1 MSNKQLG
8 EDTIT
13 MSMTLNPVNEAA
25 FQKAVQSLET
35 LNRAAVF
42 HPTGTG
48 KSCIAWKVVE
58 AHPQTTF
65 FWLVAGAQ
73 RLALRQAELTRY
85 NGGTLPGNVR
95 FCDCEK
101 LAAAT
106 PEQWVRLGEQ
116 KPGCMVLDCYHEL
129 SAVCWA
135 QSVQKLLRM
144 CPQAKVLGLGV
155 PNGAPVCAAAQELFA
170 DCIVSHMTV
179 AEAMAAGTMPVPS
192 AYAALLWPQEEE
204 LATLRARIKNLCMP
218 KGDTSLRVQY
228 EELSWSL
235 RQVEN
240 LTVLLPRLL
249 SDTSGHYLV
258 LFESAA
264 YQEKLGVELEQLL
277 RTVDPAVRFY
287 AADHAC
293 FADSAAVETFLSD
306 TAPGPKV
313 LLCVNAPGVQQPLE
327 GLAGVILVRQ
337 SSLMSTFKQMLCRAL
352 VAAGSRSV
360 PVFDLVAQ
368 FEGLGNGRTLQRD
381 CTEAMTRAGSKTP
394 GFRQERPMQQTYRL
408 YGKLRREM
416 EARWEVLCQAAA
428 DAAAKEGT
436 LELPRSYT
444 IHSGVPVGKWLEL
457 QRQVQAGQRPGRL
470 TAEQAAKLE
479 KLGIR
484 WNHRLEAAWEK
495 GFASAQKYRTE
506 HGDLLV
512 PVRYRDKNDFALGEW
527 IVYNRQRYLG
537 GNLTQNRI
545 ERLEAI
551 GMVWSTSNDLWEQNY
566 AAATQ
571 YYLEHGDLEVPI
583 KYETPSGFGLGVWL
597 GAQRAAHKAGELPQ
611 EQVERLDALGMDW
624 TNRND
629 RKWMSLYDVAA
640 AYYHEHG
647 NLNVPSEHV
656 TPDGVLLGKWVAR
669 QRYAYLNPDRSSARV
684 TPERKALLD
693 KLGMVWEKYD
703 PWQERY
709 DLALAYKTEHGDLEI
724 PSVYKTADG
733 VWLGSWVNRQRQA
746 LNSGSSAL
754 SSERRK
760 LLRTLFK
767 GERRPSDPAADHG
780 TVREANWERNFR
792 SAARYARKYKH
803 LLVPASYVD
812 SDGVRLGVWISN
824 LRAARKNRPDSYQV
838 TPAHI
843 KKLNSIGM
851 VWDARDAKWGTAYQQ
866 AKAYYKAHG
875 NLHAAANYKSDETGF
890 CLGDWLRRMREWDT
904 THDPKLTP
912 ERRAMLD
919 KIGMEWSE

>member
-1 MSNKQLG
+1 MQLG
-8 EDTIT
+8 EDTTT

-116 KPGCMVLDCYHEL
+116 KPGCIVLDCYHEL

-264 YQEKLGVELEQLL
+264 YQEKLGTELEQLL

-428 DAAAKEGT
+428 DAAVKEGT

-470 TAEQAAKLE
+470 TTEQAAKLE

-647 NLNVPSEHV
+647 NLNVPSEYV

>member
-1 MSNKQLG
+1 
-8 EDTIT
+8 

-116 KPGCMVLDCYHEL
+116 KPGCIVLDCYHEL

-179 AEAMAAGTMPVPS
+179 AEAMAAGTMPVPL

-264 YQEKLGVELEQLL
+264 YQEKLGTELEQLL

-647 NLNVPSEHV
+647 SLNVPSEYV

-733 VWLGSWVNRQRQA
+733 VWLGSWVSRQRQA

>member
-1 MSNKQLG
+1 MQLG
-8 EDTIT
+8 EDTTT

-48 KSCIAWKVVE
+48 KSCISWKVVE

-116 KPGCMVLDCYHEL
+116 KPGCIVLDCYHEL

-264 YQEKLGVELEQLL
+264 YQEKLGTELEQLL

-647 NLNVPSEHV
+647 NLNVPSEYV

-733 VWLGSWVNRQRQA
+733 VWLGSWVSRQRQT

>member
-1 MSNKQLG
+1 MQLG
-8 EDTIT
+8 EDTTT

-116 KPGCMVLDCYHEL
+116 KPGCVVLDCYHEL

-264 YQEKLGVELEQLL
+264 YQEKLGTELEQLL

-381 CTEAMTRAGSKTP
+381 CTEAMTKAGSKTP

-428 DAAAKEGT
+428 DAAVKEGT

-571 YYLEHGDLEVPI
+571 YYLEHGNLEVPI

-647 NLNVPSEHV
+647 NLNVPSEYV

>member
-1 MSNKQLG
+1 
-8 EDTIT
+8 

-85 NGGTLPGNVR
+85 NGGILPGNVR

-116 KPGCMVLDCYHEL
+116 KPGCIVLDCYHEL

-264 YQEKLGVELEQLL
+264 YQEKLGTELEQLL

-381 CTEAMTRAGSKTP
+381 CTEAMTKAGSKTP

-571 YYLEHGDLEVPI
+571 YYLEHGDLEIPI

-647 NLNVPSEHV
+647 NLNVPSEYV

-724 PSVYKTADG
+724 PSVYKTEDG
-733 VWLGSWVNRQRQA
+733 VWLGSWVSRQRQA

-760 LLRTLFK
+760 LLRILFK

>member
-1 MSNKQLG
+1 MQLG
-8 EDTIT
+8 EDTTT

-85 NGGTLPGNVR
+85 NGGTRPGNVR

-116 KPGCMVLDCYHEL
+116 KPGCIVLDCYHEL

-135 QSVQKLLRM
+135 QSLQKLLRM

-192 AYAALLWPQEEE
+192 AYASLLWPQEEE

-416 EARWEVLCQAAA
+416 EARWELLCQAAA

-470 TAEQAAKLE
+470 TAEQTAKLE

-484 WNHRLEAAWEK
+484 WNHRLETAWEK

-571 YYLEHGDLEVPI
+571 YYLEHGNLEVPI

-597 GAQRAAHKAGELPQ
+597 GAQRAAHKTGELPQ

-647 NLNVPSEHV
+647 NLNVPSEYV
-656 TPDGVLLGKWVAR
+656 TPDGVLLGKWVVR

-733 VWLGSWVNRQRQA
+733 VWLGSWVSRQRQA

>member
-1 MSNKQLG
+1 MQLG
-8 EDTIT
+8 EDTTT

-116 KPGCMVLDCYHEL
+116 KPGCIVLDCYHEL

-144 CPQAKVLGLGV
+144 CSQAKVLGLGV

-264 YQEKLGVELEQLL
+264 YQEKLGTELEQLL

-381 CTEAMTRAGSKTP
+381 CTEAMTKAGSKTP

-647 NLNVPSEHV
+647 NLNVPSEYV

-684 TPERKALLD
+684 TPERKTLLD

-733 VWLGSWVNRQRQA
+733 VWLGSWVSRQRQA

>member
-1 MSNKQLG
+1 
-8 EDTIT
+8 

-116 KPGCMVLDCYHEL
+116 KPGCIVLDCYHEL

-264 YQEKLGVELEQLL
+264 YQEKLGAELEKLL

-647 NLNVPSEHV
+647 NLNVPSEYV

-724 PSVYKTADG
+724 PSVYKTEDG
-733 VWLGSWVNRQRQA
+733 VWLGSWVSRQRQA

-812 SDGVRLGVWISN
+812 SDGVRLGVWVSN

>member
-1 MSNKQLG
+1 MQLG
-8 EDTIT
+8 EDTTT

-116 KPGCMVLDCYHEL
+116 KPGCIVLDCYHEL

-264 YQEKLGVELEQLL
+264 YQEKLGAELEQLL

-566 AAATQ
+566 ATATQ

-647 NLNVPSEHV
+647 NLNVPSEYV

-767 GERRPSDPAADHG
+767 GERRPSDPTADHG

>member
-1 MSNKQLG
+1 
-8 EDTIT
+8 

-116 KPGCMVLDCYHEL
+116 KPGCIVLDCYHEL

-264 YQEKLGVELEQLL
+264 YQEKLGTELEQLL

-470 TAEQAAKLE
+470 TAEQATKLE

-583 KYETPSGFGLGVWL
+583 KFETPSGFGLGVWL

-647 NLNVPSEHV
+647 NLNVPSEYV

-724 PSVYKTADG
+724 PSVYKTEDG
-733 VWLGSWVNRQRQA
+733 VWLGSWVSRQRQA

-890 CLGDWLRRMREWDT
+890 CLGDWLRRMREWDA

>member
-1 MSNKQLG
+1 
-8 EDTIT
+8 

-48 KSCIAWKVVE
+48 KSCIVWKVVE

-116 KPGCMVLDCYHEL
+116 KPGCIVLDCYHEL

-264 YQEKLGVELEQLL
+264 YQEKLGAELEQLL
-277 RTVDPAVRFY
+277 RTVDSAVRFY

-647 NLNVPSEHV
+647 NLNVPSEYV

-733 VWLGSWVNRQRQA
+733 VWLGSWVSRQRQA

-812 SDGVRLGVWISN
+812 SDGVRLGVWVSN

>member
-1 MSNKQLG
+1 MQLG
-8 EDTIT
+8 EDTTT

-116 KPGCMVLDCYHEL
+116 KPGCVVLDCYHEL

-428 DAAAKEGT
+428 DAAVKEGT

-647 NLNVPSEHV
+647 NLNVPSEYV
-656 TPDGVLLGKWVAR
+656 TSDGVLLGKWVAR

-890 CLGDWLRRMREWDT
+890 CLGDWLRRMREWDI

>member
-1 MSNKQLG
+1 MLNMQLG
-8 EDTIT
+8 EDTTT
-13 MSMTLNPVNEAA
+13 MSMILNPVNEAA

-48 KSCIAWKVVE
+48 KSCIVWKVVE

-116 KPGCMVLDCYHEL
+116 KPGCIVLDCYHEL

-144 CPQAKVLGLGV
+144 CPQSKVLGLGV

-264 YQEKLGVELEQLL
+264 YQEKLGTELEQLL

-647 NLNVPSEHV
+647 NLNVPSEYV

-724 PSVYKTADG
+724 PSVYKTTDG
-733 VWLGSWVNRQRQA
+733 VWLGSWVSRQRQA

-760 LLRTLFK
+760 LLRILFK

-838 TPAHI
+838 TPAHV

>member
-1 MSNKQLG
+1 
-8 EDTIT
+8 

-116 KPGCMVLDCYHEL
+116 KPGCIVLDCYHEL

-204 LATLRARIKNLCMP
+204 LTTLRARIKNLCMP

-264 YQEKLGVELEQLL
+264 YQEKLGTELEQLL

-381 CTEAMTRAGSKTP
+381 CTEAMTKAGSKTP

-647 NLNVPSEHV
+647 NLNVPSEYV

-733 VWLGSWVNRQRQA
+733 VWLGSWVSRQRQA

-760 LLRTLFK
+760 LLRILFK

-838 TPAHI
+838 TLAHI

>member
-1 MSNKQLG
+1 
-8 EDTIT
+8 

-116 KPGCMVLDCYHEL
+116 KPGCIVLDCYHEL

-264 YQEKLGVELEQLL
+264 YQEKLGAELEQLL

-416 EARWEVLCQAAA
+416 EVRWEVLCQAAA

-647 NLNVPSEHV
+647 NLNVPSEYV

-767 GERRPSDPAADHG
+767 GERRPSDPTADHG

-912 ERRAMLD
+912 ERRTMLD

>member
-1 MSNKQLG
+1 
-8 EDTIT
+8 

-106 PEQWVRLGEQ
+106 LEQWVRLGEQ
-116 KPGCMVLDCYHEL
+116 KPGCIVLDCYHEL

-264 YQEKLGVELEQLL
+264 YQEKLGTELEQLL

-381 CTEAMTRAGSKTP
+381 CTEAMTKAGSKTP

-457 QRQVQAGQRPGRL
+457 QRQVQAGQRLGRL

-495 GFASAQKYRTE
+495 GFVSAQKYRTE

-647 NLNVPSEHV
+647 NLNVPSEYV

-684 TPERKALLD
+684 TPERKTLLD

-733 VWLGSWVNRQRQA
+733 VWLGSWVSRQRQA

>member
-1 MSNKQLG
+1 
-8 EDTIT
+8 

-116 KPGCMVLDCYHEL
+116 KPGCIVLDCYHEL

-264 YQEKLGVELEQLL
+264 YQEKLGAELEQLL

-611 EQVERLDALGMDW
+611 EQLERLDALGMDW

-647 NLNVPSEHV
+647 NLNVPSEYV

-733 VWLGSWVNRQRQA
+733 VWLGSWVSRQRQT

-760 LLRTLFK
+760 LLRILFK

-890 CLGDWLRRMREWDT
+890 CLGDWLRRMREWDI

>member
-1 MSNKQLG
+1 
-8 EDTIT
+8 

-264 YQEKLGVELEQLL
+264 YQEKLGTELEQLL
-277 RTVDPAVRFY
+277 RTVDSAVRFY

-611 EQVERLDALGMDW
+611 EQLERLDALGMDW

-647 NLNVPSEHV
+647 NLNVPSEYV

-733 VWLGSWVNRQRQA
+733 VWLGSWVSRQRQA

>member
-1 MSNKQLG
+1 
-8 EDTIT
+8 

-116 KPGCMVLDCYHEL
+116 KPGCIVLDCYHEL

-264 YQEKLGVELEQLL
+264 YQEKLGTELEQLL
-277 RTVDPAVRFY
+277 RTVDSAVRFY

-428 DAAAKEGT
+428 DAAVKEGT

-470 TAEQAAKLE
+470 TVEQAAKLE

-647 NLNVPSEHV
+647 NLNVPSEYV

-824 LRAARKNRPDSYQV
+824 LRAARKNRPASYQV

-890 CLGDWLRRMREWDT
+890 CLGDWLRRMREWDI

>member
-1 MSNKQLG
+1 
-8 EDTIT
+8 

-116 KPGCMVLDCYHEL
+116 KPGCIVLDCYHEL

-264 YQEKLGVELEQLL
+264 YQEKLGTELEQLL

-381 CTEAMTRAGSKTP
+381 CTEAMTKAGSKTP

-647 NLNVPSEHV
+647 NLNVPSEYV

-760 LLRTLFK
+760 LLRILFK

-838 TPAHI
+838 TSAHI

>member
-1 MSNKQLG
+1 
-8 EDTIT
+8 

-116 KPGCMVLDCYHEL
+116 KPGCVVLDCYHEL

-264 YQEKLGVELEQLL
+264 YQEKLGAELEQLL
-277 RTVDPAVRFY
+277 RTVDSAVRFY

-428 DAAAKEGT
+428 DAAVKEGT

-647 NLNVPSEHV
+647 NLNVPSEYV

-733 VWLGSWVNRQRQA
+733 VWLGSWVSRQRQA

-812 SDGVRLGVWISN
+812 SDGVRLGVWIFN

>member
-1 MSNKQLG
+1 
-8 EDTIT
+8 

-116 KPGCMVLDCYHEL
+116 KPGCIVLDCYHEL
-129 SAVCWA
+129 SVVCWA

-264 YQEKLGVELEQLL
+264 YQEKLGAELEQLL

-381 CTEAMTRAGSKTP
+381 CTEAMTKAGSKTP

-647 NLNVPSEHV
+647 SLNVPSEYV

-733 VWLGSWVNRQRQA
+733 VWLGSWVSRQRQA
-746 LNSGSSAL
+746 LNSGSSTL

-890 CLGDWLRRMREWDT
+890 CLGDWLRRMREWDI

>member
-1 MSNKQLG
+1 MQLG
-8 EDTIT
+8 EDTTT

-48 KSCIAWKVVE
+48 KSCISWKVVE

-116 KPGCMVLDCYHEL
+116 KPGCVVLDCYHEL

-264 YQEKLGVELEQLL
+264 YQEKLGTELEQLL

-436 LELPRSYT
+436 LELPRSYA

-647 NLNVPSEHV
+647 NLNVPSEYV

-733 VWLGSWVNRQRQA
+733 VWLGSWVNRQRQT

>member
-1 MSNKQLG
+1 MQLG

-116 KPGCMVLDCYHEL
+116 KPGCIVLDCYHEL

-204 LATLRARIKNLCMP
+204 LVTLRARIKNLCMP

-264 YQEKLGVELEQLL
+264 YQEKLGTELEQLL
-277 RTVDPAVRFY
+277 RTVDSAVRFY

-495 GFASAQKYRTE
+495 GFTSAQKYRTE

-647 NLNVPSEHV
+647 NLNVPSEYV

-733 VWLGSWVNRQRQA
+733 VWLGSWVSRQRQA

-838 TPAHI
+838 TLAHI

>member
-1 MSNKQLG
+1 
-8 EDTIT
+8 

-101 LAAAT
+101 LAAAP

-116 KPGCMVLDCYHEL
+116 KPGCIVLDCYHEL

-170 DCIVSHMTV
+170 NCIVSHMTV

-264 YQEKLGVELEQLL
+264 YQEKLGTELEQLL

-381 CTEAMTRAGSKTP
+381 CTEAMTKAGSKTP

-495 GFASAQKYRTE
+495 GFTSAQKYRTE

-647 NLNVPSEHV
+647 NLNVPSEYV

-733 VWLGSWVNRQRQA
+733 VWLGSWVSRQRQT

-760 LLRTLFK
+760 LLRILFK

-875 NLHAAANYKSDETGF
+875 NLHASANYKSDETGF

-904 THDPKLTP
+904 AHDPKLTP

>member
-1 MSNKQLG
+1 MQLG
-8 EDTIT
+8 EDTTT

-116 KPGCMVLDCYHEL
+116 KPGCIVLDCYHEL

-144 CPQAKVLGLGV
+144 CSQAKVLGLGV

-170 DCIVSHMTV
+170 DCIISHMTV

-264 YQEKLGVELEQLL
+264 YQEKLGTELEKLL

-381 CTEAMTRAGSKTP
+381 CTEAMTKAGSKTP

-647 NLNVPSEHV
+647 NLNVPSEYV

-733 VWLGSWVNRQRQA
+733 VWLGSWVSRQRQT

-812 SDGVRLGVWISN
+812 SDGVRLGVWVSN

>member
-1 MSNKQLG
+1 MQLG
-8 EDTIT
+8 EDTTT

-116 KPGCMVLDCYHEL
+116 KPGCIVLDCYHEL

-204 LATLRARIKNLCMP
+204 LTTLRARIKNLCMP

-264 YQEKLGVELEQLL
+264 YQEKLGTELEQLL

-381 CTEAMTRAGSKTP
+381 CTEAMTKAGSKTP

-647 NLNVPSEHV
+647 NLNVPSEYV
-656 TPDGVLLGKWVAR
+656 TPNGVLLGKWVAR

-733 VWLGSWVNRQRQA
+733 VWLGSWVSRQRQT

>member
-1 MSNKQLG
+1 MQLG
-8 EDTIT
+8 EDTTT

-58 AHPQTTF
+58 VHPQTTF

-73 RLALRQAELTRY
+73 RLALRQTELTRY

-116 KPGCMVLDCYHEL
+116 KPGCIVLDCYHEL

-264 YQEKLGVELEQLL
+264 YQEKLGTELEQLL

-470 TAEQAAKLE
+470 TAEQAVKLE

-647 NLNVPSEHV
+647 NLNVPSEYV

-733 VWLGSWVNRQRQA
+733 VWLGSWVNRQRQT

>member
-1 MSNKQLG
+1 
-8 EDTIT
+8 

-116 KPGCMVLDCYHEL
+116 KPGCIVLDCYHEL

-249 SDTSGHYLV
+249 SDISGHYLV

-264 YQEKLGVELEQLL
+264 YQEKLGTELEQLL

-583 KYETPSGFGLGVWL
+583 KYETSSGFGLGVWL

-647 NLNVPSEHV
+647 NLNVPSEYV

-684 TPERKALLD
+684 TPEHKALLD

-733 VWLGSWVNRQRQA
+733 VWLGSWVSRQRQA

>member
-1 MSNKQLG
+1 
-8 EDTIT
+8 
-13 MSMTLNPVNEAA
+13 MSMILNPVNEAA

-116 KPGCMVLDCYHEL
+116 KPGCIVLDCYHEL

-264 YQEKLGVELEQLL
+264 YQEKLGTELEQLL

-647 NLNVPSEHV
+647 NLNVPSEYV

-733 VWLGSWVNRQRQA
+733 VWLGSWVSRQRQA

-760 LLRTLFK
+760 LLRILFK

>member
-1 MSNKQLG
+1 
-8 EDTIT
+8 

-116 KPGCMVLDCYHEL
+116 KPGCIVLDCYHEL

-179 AEAMAAGTMPVPS
+179 AEAMAAGTMPVPL

-264 YQEKLGVELEQLL
+264 YQEKLGTELEQLL

-381 CTEAMTRAGSKTP
+381 CTEAMTKAGSKTP

-495 GFASAQKYRTE
+495 GFVSAQKYRTE

-647 NLNVPSEHV
+647 NLNVPSEYV

-724 PSVYKTADG
+724 PSVYKTEDG
-733 VWLGSWVNRQRQA
+733 VWLGSWVSRQRQA

-754 SSERRK
+754 SS
-760 LLRTLFK
+760 
-767 GERRPSDPAADHG
+767 ERRPSDPAADHG

>member
-1 MSNKQLG
+1 
-8 EDTIT
+8 

-116 KPGCMVLDCYHEL
+116 KPGCIVLDCYHEL

-144 CPQAKVLGLGV
+144 CSQAKVLGLGV

-264 YQEKLGVELEQLL
+264 YQEKLGTELEQLL

-457 QRQVQAGQRPGRL
+457 QRQVQAGQRLGRL

-495 GFASAQKYRTE
+495 GFVSAQKYRTE

-647 NLNVPSEHV
+647 NLNVPSEYV

-684 TPERKALLD
+684 TPERKTLLD

-733 VWLGSWVNRQRQA
+733 VWLGSWVSRQRQA

>member
-1 MSNKQLG
+1 
-8 EDTIT
+8 

-116 KPGCMVLDCYHEL
+116 KPGCIVLDCYHEL

-264 YQEKLGVELEQLL
+264 YQEKLGTELEQLL
-277 RTVDPAVRFY
+277 RTVDSAVRFY

-381 CTEAMTRAGSKTP
+381 CTEAMTKAGSKTP

-647 NLNVPSEHV
+647 NLNVPSEYV

-684 TPERKALLD
+684 TPERKDLLD

-733 VWLGSWVNRQRQA
+733 VWLGSWVSRQRQA

-760 LLRTLFK
+760 LLRILFK

-838 TPAHI
+838 TLAHI

>member
-1 MSNKQLG
+1 
-8 EDTIT
+8 
-13 MSMTLNPVNEAA
+13 MSMILNPVNEAA

-116 KPGCMVLDCYHEL
+116 KPGCIVLDCYHEL

-264 YQEKLGVELEQLL
+264 YQEKLGAELEQLL
-277 RTVDPAVRFY
+277 RAVDPAVRFY

-428 DAAAKEGT
+428 DAAVKEGT

-647 NLNVPSEHV
+647 NLNVPSEYV

-733 VWLGSWVNRQRQA
+733 VWLGSWVSRQRQT

-760 LLRTLFK
+760 LLRILFK
-767 GERRPSDPAADHG
+767 GERRPNDPAADHG

-890 CLGDWLRRMREWDT
+890 CLGDWLRRMREWDA

>member
-1 MSNKQLG
+1 
-8 EDTIT
+8 

-116 KPGCMVLDCYHEL
+116 KPGCIVLDCYHEL

-144 CPQAKVLGLGV
+144 CSQAKVLGLGV

-264 YQEKLGVELEQLL
+264 YQEKLGAELEQLL
-277 RTVDPAVRFY
+277 RTVDSAVRFY

-647 NLNVPSEHV
+647 NLNVPSEYV

-733 VWLGSWVNRQRQA
+733 VWLGSWVSRQRQA

-760 LLRTLFK
+760 LLRILFK

>member
-1 MSNKQLG
+1 MQLG

-264 YQEKLGVELEQLL
+264 YQEKLGTELEQLL

-381 CTEAMTRAGSKTP
+381 CTEAMTKAGSKTP

-611 EQVERLDALGMDW
+611 EQLERLDALGMDW

-647 NLNVPSEHV
+647 NLNVPSEYV

-733 VWLGSWVNRQRQA
+733 VWLGSWVNRQRQT

-890 CLGDWLRRMREWDT
+890 CLGDWLRRMREWDI

>member
-1 MSNKQLG
+1 MQLG
-8 EDTIT
+8 EDTTT

-264 YQEKLGVELEQLL
+264 YQEKLGTELEQLL

-381 CTEAMTRAGSKTP
+381 CTEAMTKAGSKTP

-470 TAEQAAKLE
+470 TVEQAAKLE

-611 EQVERLDALGMDW
+611 EQLERLDALGMDW

-647 NLNVPSEHV
+647 NLNVPSEYV

-733 VWLGSWVNRQRQA
+733 VWLGSWVSRQRQT

-890 CLGDWLRRMREWDT
+890 CLGDWLRRMREWDI

>member
-1 MSNKQLG
+1 
-8 EDTIT
+8 

-116 KPGCMVLDCYHEL
+116 KPGCIVLDCYHEL

-428 DAAAKEGT
+428 DAAVKEGT

-484 WNHRLEAAWEK
+484 WNHRLETAWEK

-647 NLNVPSEHV
+647 NLNVPSEYV

-733 VWLGSWVNRQRQA
+733 VWLGSWVSRQRQA

>member
-1 MSNKQLG
+1 
-8 EDTIT
+8 

-65 FWLVAGAQ
+65 FWLLAGAQ

-116 KPGCMVLDCYHEL
+116 KPGCIVLDCYHEL

-264 YQEKLGVELEQLL
+264 YQEKLGAELEQLL

-647 NLNVPSEHV
+647 NLNVPSEYV

-733 VWLGSWVNRQRQA
+733 VWLGSWVSRQRQA

-890 CLGDWLRRMREWDT
+890 CLGDWLRRMREWDA